1 MQSKEATQAQK
12 HPKTYEEAFA
22 ELKGFIMAS
31 KKEEKAKAQEAKNSE
46 EAPK

>member
-1 MQSKEATQAQK
+1 MQSKEVSQAQK

-31 KKEEKAKAQEAKNSE
+31 KKEEKAKAQAAKTTEEKSE
-46 EAPK
+46 